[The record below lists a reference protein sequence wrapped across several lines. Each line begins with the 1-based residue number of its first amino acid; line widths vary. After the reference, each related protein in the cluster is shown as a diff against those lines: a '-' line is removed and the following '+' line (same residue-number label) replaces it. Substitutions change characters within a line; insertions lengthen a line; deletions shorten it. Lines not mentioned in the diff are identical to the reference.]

1 MQPGKPG
8 NGLRTCDARVAS
20 CSAHCSWPTRMPI
33 AATWPKSHPDW
44 PGTAPSAY
52 SSCRAD
58 YLFLISAMRPCR
70 RSDLAPIE
78 DGFIMLMQKHQS
90 SFLFGGNAPY
100 VEEQYELYLADPA
113 SVADEWRAYFDALRE
128 TPAIDGS
135 DRDDEPHAPVVS
147 SFVDL
152 GKRSRATGMT
162 RDDGLAIARKQV
174 AVQSLIAAFRM
185 VGTRKAKLD
194 PLLWTAP
201 QASVELTPTFY
212 GLSAADMSTRFSTAD
227 TFLFDEDATLH
238 DIVAALEETYCG
250 TLGAEFMHLT
260 DASERR
266 WWQMRLESTR
276 TRPSF
281 SVAEKN
287 RILERLTAA
296 EGLEKYLHTRYVGQ
310 KRFSLEGA
318 ESLIVL
324 LDELVR
330 YGASKKVSTVVM
342 GMAHRGRLNVLI
354 NIAGKPLRALFDEFD
369 GKDGEHL
376 PAGDVKYHKGYSS
389 VTQTSDGPVE
399 VVLAF
404 NPSHLEIVNPV
415 VQGMA
420 RAKGEASGAGDGSDV
435 LPVEIHGDAA
445 MSGQG
450 VVMETLNLSYT
461 RGHGTGGTVHVVVN
475 NQIGFTTSDP
485 RDTRSSFYCT
495 DVAKMIEAP
504 VLHVNA
510 DDPEAVAMAVR
521 LALDYRSAFRRSVV
535 IDLVC
540 FRKHG
545 HQEQDTPS
553 ITQPLMYGSIAS
565 HPGARTVYAEQLIQ
579 EGVVTSVQ
587 VSDYV
592 NAYRDGL
599 ELARKSEAPSASV
612 QPDEMPAWPKFLE
625 DYAGPVHYGPPL
637 PAQVRAWARQ
647 ISTVPDGVEL
657 HPLVGKMMAARHEM
671 AAGRKPIDWGMG
683 EHLAFASLLA
693 AGVDV
698 RLSGQ
703 DSARGTFNHRH
714 AVLHNQQRT
723 SRSEGVYIPL
733 DHVDEARG
741 RFTVTNSILSEVAVL
756 AFEYGYSTVNRNA
769 LVMWEAQ
776 FGDFA
781 NGAQVVIDQFIAAGA
796 AKWGQ
801 LSGLTL
807 LLPHGQDGQ
816 GPEHASARLERYLQL
831 CAQDNMRVVQ
841 PTTPAQLFH
850 LLRMQAVVFDRRPLV
865 VMTPKSLL
873 RHPEAVSTLDELAR
887 GAFREVLGDTQVEPL
902 RASSVERVIV
912 SSGKVY
918 FELLEHRRTSG
929 VVDVPLIRAEQLY
942 PFPSRQ
948 LAAEFARYP
957 NLKTVVWCQ
966 EESRNQGAWSFIE
979 PQLRE
984 ILPSTAQLQ
993 YAGPLASASTA
1004 PGYHAAHA
1012 ARQAALISSAF
1023 AEYASQS

>member
-1 MQPGKPG
+1 
-8 NGLRTCDARVAS
+8 
-20 CSAHCSWPTRMPI
+20 
-33 AATWPKSHPDW
+33 
-44 PGTAPSAY
+44 
-52 SSCRAD
+52 
-58 YLFLISAMRPCR
+58 
-70 RSDLAPIE
+70 
-78 DGFIMLMQKHQS
+78 MLMEKIQS

-113 SVADEWRAYFDALRE
+113 SVAGEWRAYFDALRE

-147 SFVDL
+147 TFVDRAR
-152 GKRSRATGMT
+152 RSRATELT
-162 RDDGLAIARKQV
+162 LDDGLAIARKQV
-174 AVQSLIAAFRM
+174 AVQSLIGAFRM
-185 VGTRKAKLD
+185 VGTRRARLD
-194 PLLWTAP
+194 PLLWTPP
-201 QASVELTPTFY
+201 QALVELTPAFY
-212 GLSAADMSTRFSTAD
+212 GLTAADMSTRFSTAD
-227 TFLFDEDATLH
+227 TFLFDEDATLRE
-238 DIVAALEETYCG
+238 IIGALEETYSG

-260 DASERR
+260 DAGERR
-266 WWQMRLESTR
+266 WWQMQLESTR
-276 TRPSF
+276 ARPSF
-281 SVAEKN
+281 SVAEKK
-287 RILERLTAA
+287 RFLERLTAA

-310 KRFSLEGA
+310 KRFSLEGG

-330 YGASKKVSTVVM
+330 YGASKKIGTVVM
-342 GMAHRGRLNVLI
+342 GMAHRGRLNVLV
-354 NIAGKPLRALFDEFD
+354 NIAGKPIRALFDEFE
-369 GKDGEHL
+369 GKSGDLL
-376 PAGDVKYHKGYSS
+376 PAGDVKYHKGYSG
-389 VTQTSDGPVE
+389 VTQTADGPVD

-420 RAKGEASGAGDGSDV
+420 RAKGDTSGAGDASNV

-450 VVMETLNLSYT
+450 IVMETLSLTYT

-485 RDTRSSFYCT
+485 RDTRSSFYST
-495 DVAKMIEAP
+495 DIAKMIEAP
-504 VLHVNA
+504 ILHVNG

-521 LALDYRSAFRRSVV
+521 LALDYRTAFRRSVV

-545 HQEQDTPS
+545 HQEQDTPA
-553 ITQPLMYGSIAS
+553 ITQPLMYRAITS
-565 HPGARTVYAEQLIQ
+565 HPGVRTVYAQQLIK
-579 EGVVTSVQ
+579 EGVVTPDQ
-587 VSDYV
+587 VNGYLD
-592 NAYRDGL
+592 AQRDSF
-599 ELARKSEAPSASV
+599 EHAREAEAPAAST
-612 QPDEMPAWPKFLE
+612 QPNEVPGWPQFLE
-625 DYAGPVHYGPPL
+625 DYAGPVVYGPPL
-637 PAQVRAWARQ
+637 PAQVRALAQQ
-647 ISTVPDGVEL
+647 ISTIPDGYEI
-657 HPLVGKMMAARHEM
+657 HPLVGKMMTARREM
-671 AAGRKPIDWGMG
+671 AAGRKPVDWGMG
-683 EHLAFASLLA
+683 EHLAFASLLD
-693 AGVDV
+693 AGIDV

-714 AVLHNQQRT
+714 AVLHNQSRAN
-723 SRSEGVYIPL
+723 RSEGVYIPL
-733 DHVDEARG
+733 DHIDGARG
-741 RFTVTNSILSEVAVL
+741 RFTVTNSILSEAAVM

-769 LVMWEAQ
+769 LVVWEAQ

-807 LLPHGQDGQ
+807 FLPHGQDGQ

-831 CAQDNMRVVQ
+831 CAQDNMRVTQ

-850 LLRMQAVVFDRRPLV
+850 LLRMQAAVFDRRPLV

-873 RHPEAVSTLDELAR
+873 RHPEAVSTLDDLAT
-887 GAFREVLGDTQVEPL
+887 GAFREILADTMVDPS
-902 RASSVERVIV
+902 RASNVERVIV

-918 FELLEHRRTSG
+918 FDLLEHRRESG
-929 VVDVPLIRAEQLY
+929 MADTPLIRVEQLY

-966 EESRNQGAWSFIE
+966 EESRNQGAWSFVE
-979 PQLRE
+979 PLLRE
-984 ILPSTAQLQ
+984 ILPSAAQLL
-993 YAGPLASASTA
+993 YAGPAASASTA
-1004 PGYHAAHA
+1004 PGYHAAHS

-1023 AEYASQS
+1023 AQ

>member
-1 MQPGKPG
+1 
-8 NGLRTCDARVAS
+8 
-20 CSAHCSWPTRMPI
+20 
-33 AATWPKSHPDW
+33 
-44 PGTAPSAY
+44 
-52 SSCRAD
+52 
-58 YLFLISAMRPCR
+58 
-70 RSDLAPIE
+70 
-78 DGFIMLMQKHQS
+78 MLMEKIQS

-147 SFVDL
+147 TFVEL
-152 GKRSRATGMT
+152 GKRSRATEMT
-162 RDDGLAIARKQV
+162 LDDGLAIARKQV

-194 PLLWTAP
+194 PLLWTPP
-201 QASVELTPTFY
+201 QASVELTPAFY

-227 TFLFDEDATLH
+227 TFLFDEDATLRE
-238 DIVAALEETYCG
+238 IVAALEQTYSG
-250 TLGAEFMHLT
+250 TLGADFMHLS
-260 DASERR
+260 DAGERR
-266 WWQMRLESTR
+266 WWQMQLESTR
-276 TRPSF
+276 ARPSF
-281 SVAEKN
+281 SVAEKK
-287 RILERLTAA
+287 RFLERLTAA

-310 KRFSLEGA
+310 KRFSLEGG

-330 YGASKKVSTVVM
+330 YGASKKVGTVVM
-342 GMAHRGRLNVLI
+342 GMAHRGRLNVLV
-354 NIAGKPLRALFDEFD
+354 NIAGKPLRALFDEFE
-369 GKDGEHL
+369 GKSGDPL
-376 PAGDVKYHKGYSS
+376 PAGDVKYHKGYSG
-389 VTQTSDGPVE
+389 VTQTADGPVD

-420 RAKGEASGAGDGSDV
+420 RAKGETSGAGDGSDV

-450 VVMETLNLSYT
+450 VVMETLSLTYT

-495 DVAKMIEAP
+495 DIAKMIEAP

-521 LALDYRSAFRRSVV
+521 LALDYRTAFRRSVV

-545 HQEQDTPS
+545 HQEQDTPA
-553 ITQPLMYGSIAS
+553 ITQPLMYRAITS
-565 HPGARTVYAEQLIQ
+565 HPGVRTVYAQQLIR
-579 EGVVTSVQ
+579 EGVVTPDQ
-587 VSDYV
+587 VKDTLD
-592 NAYRDGL
+592 AHRDSL
-599 ELARKSEAPSASV
+599 EHAREAEAPGVSV
-612 QPDEMPAWPKFLE
+612 QPDEIPTWPKFLE
-625 DYAGPVHYGPPL
+625 DYAGPVQYGPPL
-637 PAQVRAWARQ
+637 PAQVRALAQQ
-647 ISTVPDGVEL
+647 ISTIPDGYEI
-657 HPLVGKMMAARHEM
+657 HPLVGKMISARREM
-671 AAGRKPIDWGMG
+671 AAGRKPVDWGMG
-683 EHLAFASLLA
+683 EHLAFASLLG
-693 AGVDV
+693 AGIDV

-714 AVLHNQQRT
+714 AVLHNQTRT
-723 SRSEGVYIPL
+723 SRTEGVYIPL
-733 DHVDEARG
+733 DHIDGASG
-741 RFTVTNSILSEVAVL
+741 RFTVTNSILSEAAVL

-769 LVMWEAQ
+769 LVVWEAQ

-807 LLPHGQDGQ
+807 FLPHGQDGQ

-831 CAQDNMRVVQ
+831 CAQDNMRVTQ

-850 LLRMQAVVFDRRPLV
+850 LLRMQAAVFDRRPLV

-873 RHPEAVSTLDELAR
+873 RHPEAVSTLDELAT
-887 GAFREVLGDTQVEPL
+887 GAFREILVDTQAEPS
-902 RASSVERVIV
+902 RVSNVERVIV

-918 FELLEHRRTSG
+918 FDLLEQRRMSG
-929 VVDVPLIRAEQLY
+929 VDDTPLIRVEQLY

-966 EESRNQGAWSFIE
+966 EESRNQGAWSFVE

-984 ILPSTAQLQ
+984 ILPSGAQLL
-993 YAGPLASASTA
+993 YAGPAASASTA
-1004 PGYHAAHA
+1004 PGYHAVHA

-1023 AEYASQS
+1023 AE

>member
-1 MQPGKPG
+1 M
-8 NGLRTCDARVAS
+8 
-20 CSAHCSWPTRMPI
+20 
-33 AATWPKSHPDW
+33 
-44 PGTAPSAY
+44 
-52 SSCRAD
+52 
-58 YLFLISAMRPCR
+58 
-70 RSDLAPIE
+70 E
-78 DGFIMLMQKHQS
+78 DRFIMLTEKIQS

-113 SVADEWRAYFDALRE
+113 SVAHEWRAYFDALRE

-147 SFVDL
+147 TFVDL
-152 GKRSRATGMT
+152 GKRSRATEI
-162 RDDGLAIARKQV
+162 RLDDGLAIARKQV
-174 AVQSLIAAFRM
+174 AVQSLIAAFRL

-194 PLLWTAP
+194 PLLWTP
-201 QASVELTPTFY
+201 PRASVELTPAFY

-227 TFLFDEDATLH
+227 TFLFDEDATLQ
-238 DIVAALEETYCG
+238 DIVTALEQTYTG
-250 TLGAEFMHLT
+250 ALGAEFMHLT
-260 DASERR
+260 DAGERR
-266 WWQMRLESTR
+266 WWQMQLESTR
-276 TRPSF
+276 AKPSF

-287 RILERLTAA
+287 RFLERLTAA

-310 KRFSLEGA
+310 KRFSLEGG

-330 YGASKKVSTVVM
+330 YGASKKVNTVVM
-342 GMAHRGRLNVLI
+342 GMAHRGRLNVLV
-354 NIAGKPLRALFDEFD
+354 NIVGKPLRALFDEFEGRSGD
-369 GKDGEHL
+369 PL

-389 VTQTSDGPVE
+389 VTQTDDGPVD

-420 RAKGEASGAGDGSDV
+420 RAKADASDEGDSSGV

-450 VVMETLNLSYT
+450 VVMETLSLTYT

-485 RDTRSSFYCT
+485 RDTRSSFYTT
-495 DVAKMIEAP
+495 DIAKMIEAP

-521 LALDYRSAFRRSVV
+521 LALDYRTAFGRSVV

-540 FRKHG
+540 FRKYG
-545 HQEQDTPS
+545 HQEQDTPA
-553 ITQPLMYGSIAS
+553 ITQPLMYRAIAS
-565 HPGARTVYAEQLIQ
+565 HPGVRTVYAQRLIK
-579 EGVVTSVQ
+579 EGVVTPDQ
-587 VSDYV
+587 VKDYFDAQRESLEHARES
-592 NAYRDGL
+592 NAV
-599 ELARKSEAPSASV
+599 EAAV
-612 QPDEMPAWPKFLE
+612 QPDDIPAWPTFLE
-625 DYAGPVHYGPPL
+625 DYAGPVQYGPPL
-637 PAQVRAWARQ
+637 PELVHVLAQQV
-647 ISTVPDGVEL
+647 STVPDGYEL
-657 HPLVGKMMAARHEM
+657 HPLVGKMIAARREM
-671 AAGRKPIDWGMG
+671 AAGKKPLDWGMG
-683 EHLAFASLLA
+683 EHLAFASLLD
-693 AGVDV
+693 AGIDV

-714 AVLHNQQRT
+714 AVLHNQTRT
-723 SRSEGVYIPL
+723 SRSAGVYIPL
-733 DHVDEARG
+733 EHIGEGQG
-741 RFTVTNSILSEVAVL
+741 RFTVTNSILSEAAVL

-769 LVMWEAQ
+769 LVIWEAQ

-807 LLPHGQDGQ
+807 FLPHGQDGQ

-850 LLRMQAVVFDRRPLV
+850 LLRMQAAVFDRRPLV
-865 VMTPKSLL
+865 VITPKSLL
-873 RHPEAVSTLDELAR
+873 RHPEAVSTLDDLAR
-887 GAFREVLGDTQVEPL
+887 GGFREILADTQAEAS

-918 FELLEHRRTSG
+918 FDLLEHRRSSDAADT
-929 VVDVPLIRAEQLY
+929 PLIRAEQLY
-942 PFPSRQ
+942 PFPCRQ

-966 EESRNQGAWSFIE
+966 EESRNQGAWSFVE

-984 ILPSTAQLQ
+984 ILPSSAQLR
-993 YAGPLASASTA
+993 YAGPAASASTA
-1004 PGYHAAHA
+1004 PGYHAVHA

-1023 AEYASQS
+1023 AG

>member
-1 MQPGKPG
+1 
-8 NGLRTCDARVAS
+8 
-20 CSAHCSWPTRMPI
+20 
-33 AATWPKSHPDW
+33 
-44 PGTAPSAY
+44 
-52 SSCRAD
+52 
-58 YLFLISAMRPCR
+58 
-70 RSDLAPIE
+70 
-78 DGFIMLMQKHQS
+78 MLMQKIQS

-100 VEEQYELYLADPA
+100 VEEQYEVYLADPA
-113 SVADEWRAYFDALRE
+113 SVSDEWRAYFDALRE

-147 SFVDL
+147 AFVDL
-152 GKRSRATGMT
+152 GKRSRVTEMAL
-162 RDDGLAIARKQV
+162 DDGLAIARKQV

-194 PLLWTAP
+194 PLLWTLP
-201 QASVELTPTFY
+201 QALVELTPAFY

-227 TFLFDEDATLH
+227 TFLFDEDATLG
-238 DIVAALEETYCG
+238 DIVAALEQTYSG

-260 DASERR
+260 DANERR

-276 TRPSF
+276 AKPSF

-310 KRFSLEGA
+310 KRFSLEGG

-330 YGASKKVSTVVM
+330 YGASKKVSSVVM
-342 GMAHRGRLNVLI
+342 GMAHRGRLNVLV
-354 NIAGKPLRALFDEFD
+354 NITGKPLRALFDEFD
-369 GKDGEHL
+369 GKVGDLL
-376 PAGDVKYHKGYSS
+376 PAGDVKYHKGFSS
-389 VTQTSDGPVE
+389 VTQTNDGPVD

-420 RAKGEASGAGDGSDV
+420 RAKGDALGSEEGSDV

-450 VVMETLNLSYT
+450 VVMETLSLSYT

-475 NQIGFTTSDP
+475 NQVGFTTSDP
-485 RDTRSSFYCT
+485 RDARSSFYTT
-495 DVAKMIEAP
+495 DIAKMIEAP
-504 VLHVNA
+504 VLHVNG

-521 LALDYRSAFRRSVV
+521 LALDYRTAFKRSVV

-540 FRKHG
+540 FRKYG

-553 ITQPLMYGSIAS
+553 ITQPLMYRAIAS
-565 HPGARTVYAEQLIQ
+565 HPGVRTVYARQLIQ
-579 EGVVTSVQ
+579 EGVVTPVQ
-587 VSDYV
+587 VDDYV
-592 NAYRDGL
+592 NASRNGF
-599 ELARKSEAPSASV
+599 ELARQSETPAASV
-612 QPDEMPAWPKFLE
+612 GPDEIPVWPKFLE
-625 DYAGPVHYGPPL
+625 DYSGPVTYGPPL
-637 PAQVRAWARQ
+637 PAQVRALARQ
-647 ISTVPDGVEL
+647 ISTIPDGYEL
-657 HPLVGKMMAARHEM
+657 HPLVGKMMAARREM
-671 AAGRKPIDWGMG
+671 VDGTKPIDWGMG
-683 EHLAFASLLA
+683 EHLAFASLLG
-693 AGVDV
+693 AGIDV

-703 DSARGTFNHRH
+703 DSARGTFSHRH
-714 AVLHNQQRT
+714 AVLHNQRRT
-723 SRSEGVYIPL
+723 SRSDGVYIPL
-733 DHVDEARG
+733 EHVDEARG
-741 RFTVTNSILSEVAVL
+741 RFTVTNSILSEAAVL

-769 LVMWEAQ
+769 LVVWEAQ

-807 LLPHGQDGQ
+807 FLPHGQEGQ

-850 LLRMQAVVFDRRPLV
+850 LLRMQATVFDRRPLV

-873 RHPEAVSTLDELAR
+873 RHPEAVSSLDDLAK
-887 GAFREVLGDTQVEPL
+887 GAFREILVDTHIEPS

-918 FELLEHRRTSG
+918 FDLLEHRRTSG
-929 VVDVPLIRAEQLY
+929 IADTPLIRVEQLY

-957 NLKTVVWCQ
+957 NLKTVVWSQ
-966 EESRNQGAWSFIE
+966 EESRNQGAWGAIE

-984 ILPSTAQLQ
+984 ILPSAAQVQ
-993 YAGPLASASTA
+993 YAGPPASASTA
-1004 PGYHAAHA
+1004 PGYHSAHV
-1012 ARQAALISSAF
+1012 ARQAALVSSAF
-1023 AEYASQS
+1023 AM

>member
-1 MQPGKPG
+1 
-8 NGLRTCDARVAS
+8 
-20 CSAHCSWPTRMPI
+20 
-33 AATWPKSHPDW
+33 
-44 PGTAPSAY
+44 
-52 SSCRAD
+52 
-58 YLFLISAMRPCR
+58 
-70 RSDLAPIE
+70 
-78 DGFIMLMQKHQS
+78 MLMEKIQS

-113 SVADEWRAYFDALRE
+113 SVANEWRAYFDALRE

-147 SFVDL
+147 TFVEL
-152 GKRSRATGMT
+152 GKRSRATEMT
-162 RDDGLAIARKQV
+162 LDDGLAIARKQV

-194 PLLWTAP
+194 PLLWTPP
-201 QASVELTPTFY
+201 QASVELTPAFY

-227 TFLFDEDATLH
+227 TFLFDEDATLGE
-238 DIVAALEETYCG
+238 IVAALEQTYSG

-260 DASERR
+260 DAGERR
-266 WWQMRLESTR
+266 WWQMQLESTR
-276 TRPSF
+276 ARPSF
-281 SVAEKN
+281 SVAEKK
-287 RILERLTAA
+287 RFLERLTAA

-310 KRFSLEGA
+310 KRFSLEGG

-342 GMAHRGRLNVLI
+342 GMAHRGRLNVLV
-354 NIAGKPLRALFDEFD
+354 NIAGKPLRALFDEFE
-369 GKDGEHL
+369 GKTGDPL
-376 PAGDVKYHKGYSS
+376 PAGDVKYHKGYSG
-389 VTQTSDGPVE
+389 VTQTDDGPVD

-420 RAKGEASGAGDGSDV
+420 RAKGDASGAGDGSDV

-450 VVMETLNLSYT
+450 VVMETLSLTYT

-495 DVAKMIEAP
+495 DIAKMIEAP

-521 LALDYRSAFRRSVV
+521 LALDYRTAFKRSVV

-545 HQEQDTPS
+545 HQEQDTPA
-553 ITQPLMYGSIAS
+553 ITQPLMYRAIAS
-565 HPGARTVYAEQLIQ
+565 HPGVRTVYAQQLIK
-579 EGVVTSVQ
+579 EGVVTQDQ
-587 VSDYV
+587 VKDYLD
-592 NAYRDGL
+592 AQRDSL
-599 ELARKSEAPSASV
+599 EHARESEPFEVSV
-612 QPDEMPAWPKFLE
+612 QPHEIPTWPKFLE
-625 DYAGPVHYGPPL
+625 DYAGPVQYGPPF
-637 PAQVRAWARQ
+637 PAQVRALAQQ
-647 ISTVPDGVEL
+647 ISTVPDGYEI
-657 HPLVGKMMAARHEM
+657 HPLVGKMIAARREM
-671 AAGRKPIDWGMG
+671 AAGRKPVDWGMG
-683 EHLAFASLLA
+683 EHLAFASLLG
-693 AGVDV
+693 AGIDV

-714 AVLHNQQRT
+714 AVLHNQTRR

-733 DHVDEARG
+733 DHIDGAQG
-741 RFTVTNSILSEVAVL
+741 RFTVTNSILSEAAVL

-769 LVMWEAQ
+769 LVVWEAQ

-807 LLPHGQDGQ
+807 FLPHGQDGQ

-831 CAQDNMRVVQ
+831 CAQDNMRVAQ

-850 LLRMQAVVFDRRPLV
+850 LLRMQAAVFDRRPLV

-873 RHPEAVSTLDELAR
+873 RHPEAVSTLDELAT
-887 GAFREVLGDTQVEPL
+887 GAFREILVDTQVEPS

-918 FELLEHRRTSG
+918 FDLLEQRRTSG
-929 VVDVPLIRAEQLY
+929 VADTPLIRVEQLY

-984 ILPSTAQLQ
+984 VLPSAAQLL
-993 YAGPLASASTA
+993 YAGPAASASTA
-1004 PGYHAAHA
+1004 PGYHAVHA

-1023 AEYASQS
+1023 AE

>member
-1 MQPGKPG
+1 
-8 NGLRTCDARVAS
+8 
-20 CSAHCSWPTRMPI
+20 
-33 AATWPKSHPDW
+33 
-44 PGTAPSAY
+44 
-52 SSCRAD
+52 
-58 YLFLISAMRPCR
+58 
-70 RSDLAPIE
+70 
-78 DGFIMLMQKHQS
+78 MLMEKIQS

-147 SFVDL
+147 TFVDL
-152 GKRSRATGMT
+152 ARRSRATQIT
-162 RDDGLAIARKQV
+162 LDDGLAIARKQV
-174 AVQSLIAAFRM
+174 AVQSLIAAYRM
-185 VGTRKAKLD
+185 IGTRKAKLD
-194 PLLWTAP
+194 PLLWTP
-201 QASVELTPTFY
+201 PKASIELTPAFY

-227 TFLFDEDATLH
+227 TFLFDEDATLQ
-238 DIVAALEETYCG
+238 DIVAALEQTYTG

-260 DASERR
+260 DAGERR
-266 WWQMRLESTR
+266 WWQMQLESTR
-276 TRPSF
+276 ARPSF

-287 RILERLTAA
+287 RFLERLTAA

-310 KRFSLEGA
+310 KRFSLEGG

-330 YGASKKVSTVVM
+330 YGASKKVDTVVM
-342 GMAHRGRLNVLI
+342 GMAHRGRLNVLV
-354 NIAGKPLRALFDEFD
+354 NIVGKPLRALFDEFE
-369 GKDGEHL
+369 GKSGDPL

-389 VTQTSDGPVE
+389 VTQTDDGPVD

-420 RAKGEASGAGDGSDV
+420 RAKGDASDEGDGSDV

-450 VVMETLNLSYT
+450 VVMETLSLSYT

-485 RDTRSSFYCT
+485 RDTRSSFYTT
-495 DVAKMIEAP
+495 DIAKMIEAP
-504 VLHVNA
+504 VLHVNG

-521 LALDYRSAFRRSVV
+521 LALDYRTTFRRSVV

-540 FRKHG
+540 FRRHG
-545 HQEQDTPS
+545 HQEQDTPA
-553 ITQPLMYGSIAS
+553 ITQPLMYRAIAS
-565 HPGARTVYAEQLIQ
+565 HPGVRTVYAQQLIK
-579 EGVVTSVQ
+579 EGVVTPDQAKNYFEAQRESFEHARE
-587 VSDYV
+587 S
-592 NAYRDGL
+592 NAV
-599 ELARKSEAPSASV
+599 EAAV
-612 QPDEMPAWPKFLE
+612 QPDEIPAWPKFLE
-625 DYAGPVHYGPPL
+625 DYAGPVQYGPPL
-637 PAQVRAWARQ
+637 PEQVRALAQ
-647 ISTVPDGVEL
+647 QVSTVPDGYEL
-657 HPLVGKMMAARHEM
+657 HPLVGKMIAARREM
-671 AAGRKPIDWGMG
+671 AAGNKPLDWGMG
-683 EHLAFASLLA
+683 EHMAFASLL
-693 AGVDV
+693 GVGIDV

-714 AVLHNQQRT
+714 AVLHNQTRT
-723 SRSEGVYIPL
+723 SRSEGVYVPL
-733 DHVDEARG
+733 EHIGEGQG
-741 RFTVTNSILSEVAVL
+741 RFTVTNSILSEAAVL

-769 LVMWEAQ
+769 LVVWEAQ

-807 LLPHGQDGQ
+807 FLPHGQDGQ

-850 LLRMQAVVFDRRPLV
+850 LLRMQAAVFDRRPLV

-873 RHPEAVSTLDELAR
+873 RHPEAVSTLDDLATS
-887 GAFREVLGDTQVEPL
+887 AFREILVDTQAEAS

-918 FELLEHRRTSG
+918 FDLLEQRRTSG
-929 VVDVPLIRAEQLY
+929 VADTPLIRVEQLY

-966 EESRNQGAWSFIE
+966 EESRNQGAWSFVE

-984 ILPSTAQLQ
+984 IVPSAAQLR
-993 YAGPLASASTA
+993 YAGPAASASTA
-1004 PGYHAAHA
+1004 PGYHAVHA

-1023 AEYASQS
+1023 AD

>member
-1 MQPGKPG
+1 
-8 NGLRTCDARVAS
+8 
-20 CSAHCSWPTRMPI
+20 
-33 AATWPKSHPDW
+33 
-44 PGTAPSAY
+44 
-52 SSCRAD
+52 
-58 YLFLISAMRPCR
+58 
-70 RSDLAPIE
+70 
-78 DGFIMLMQKHQS
+78 MLMEKIQS

-147 SFVDL
+147 TFVDL
-152 GKRSRATGMT
+152 ARRSRATQIT
-162 RDDGLAIARKQV
+162 LDDGLAIARKQV
-174 AVQSLIAAFRM
+174 AVQSLIAAYRM
-185 VGTRKAKLD
+185 IGTRKAKLD
-194 PLLWTAP
+194 PLLWTP
-201 QASVELTPTFY
+201 PKASIELTPAFY
-212 GLSAADMSTRFSTAD
+212 GLSSADMSTRFSTAD
-227 TFLFDEDATLH
+227 TFLFDEDATLQ
-238 DIVAALEETYCG
+238 DLVAALEQTYTG

-260 DASERR
+260 DAGERR
-266 WWQMRLESTR
+266 WWQMQLESTR
-276 TRPSF
+276 AKPSF
-281 SVAEKN
+281 SVAEKH
-287 RILERLTAA
+287 RFLERLTAA

-310 KRFSLEGA
+310 KRFSLEGG

-330 YGASKKVSTVVM
+330 YGASKKVATVVM
-342 GMAHRGRLNVLI
+342 GMAHRGRLNVLA
-354 NIAGKPLRALFDEFD
+354 NIVGKPLRALFDEFE
-369 GKDGEHL
+369 GKSGDSL

-389 VTQTSDGPVE
+389 VTQTDDGPVD

-420 RAKGEASGAGDGSDV
+420 RAKGDASNERDGSDV

-450 VVMETLNLSYT
+450 VVMETLSLSYT

-485 RDTRSSFYCT
+485 RDTRSSFYTT
-495 DVAKMIEAP
+495 DIAKMIEAP

-521 LALDYRSAFRRSVV
+521 LALDYRTTFRRSVV

-540 FRKHG
+540 FRRHG
-545 HQEQDTPS
+545 HQEQDTPA
-553 ITQPLMYGSIAS
+553 ITQPLMYRAIAS
-565 HPGARTVYAEQLIQ
+565 HPGVRTVYAQQLIK
-579 EGVVTSVQ
+579 EGVVTPDQ
-587 VSDYV
+587 VKDYFEAQRESFEHARES
-592 NAYRDGL
+592 NAV
-599 ELARKSEAPSASV
+599 EAAD
-612 QPDEMPAWPKFLE
+612 QTDEIPAWPKFLE
-625 DYAGPVHYGPPL
+625 DYAGPVQYGPPL
-637 PAQVRAWARQ
+637 PAQVRALAQ
-647 ISTVPDGVEL
+647 QVSTVPDGYEL
-657 HPLVGKMMAARHEM
+657 HPLVGKMIAARREM
-671 AAGRKPIDWGMG
+671 AAGNKPLDWGMG
-683 EHLAFASLLA
+683 EHMAFASLLD
-693 AGVDV
+693 AGIDV

-714 AVLHNQQRT
+714 AVLHNQTRT

-733 DHVDEARG
+733 EHIGEGQG
-741 RFTVTNSILSEVAVL
+741 RFTVTNSILSEAAVL

-769 LVMWEAQ
+769 LVVWEAQ

-807 LLPHGQDGQ
+807 FLPHGQDGQ

-831 CAQDNMRVVQ
+831 SAQNNMRVVQ

-850 LLRMQAVVFDRRPLV
+850 LLRMQAAVFDRRPLV

-873 RHPEAVSTLDELAR
+873 RHPEAVSTLDDLAT
-887 GAFREVLGDTQVEPL
+887 GAFREILVDTQAEPSP
-902 RASSVERVIV
+902 ASSVERVIV

-918 FELLEHRRTSG
+918 FDLLEHRRTSG
-929 VVDVPLIRAEQLY
+929 VADTPLIRVEQLY

-966 EESRNQGAWSFIE
+966 EESRNQGAWSFVE

-984 ILPSTAQLQ
+984 ILPSAAQLR
-993 YAGPLASASTA
+993 YAGPAASASTA
-1004 PGYHAAHA
+1004 PGYHAVHA

-1023 AEYASQS
+1023 AD

>member
-1 MQPGKPG
+1 
-8 NGLRTCDARVAS
+8 
-20 CSAHCSWPTRMPI
+20 
-33 AATWPKSHPDW
+33 
-44 PGTAPSAY
+44 
-52 SSCRAD
+52 
-58 YLFLISAMRPCR
+58 
-70 RSDLAPIE
+70 
-78 DGFIMLMQKHQS
+78 MLMEKIQS

-147 SFVDL
+147 TFVEL
-152 GKRSRATGMT
+152 GKRSRATET
-162 RDDGLAIARKQV
+162 TLDDGLAIARKQV

-194 PLLWTAP
+194 PLLWTPP
-201 QASVELTPTFY
+201 QASVELTPAFY

-227 TFLFDEDATLH
+227 TFLFDEDATLRE
-238 DIVAALEETYCG
+238 IVAALEQTYSG
-250 TLGAEFMHLT
+250 TLGAEFMHLS
-260 DASERR
+260 DAGERR
-266 WWQMRLESTR
+266 WWQMQLESTR
-276 TRPSF
+276 ARPSF
-281 SVAEKN
+281 SVAEKK
-287 RILERLTAA
+287 RFLERLTAA

-310 KRFSLEGA
+310 KRFSLEGG

-330 YGASKKVSTVVM
+330 YGASKKVGTVVM
-342 GMAHRGRLNVLI
+342 GMAHRGRLNVLV
-354 NIAGKPLRALFDEFD
+354 NIAGKPLRALFDEFE
-369 GKDGEHL
+369 GKSGDPL
-376 PAGDVKYHKGYSS
+376 PAGDVKYHKGYSG
-389 VTQTSDGPVE
+389 VTQTADGPVD

-420 RAKGEASGAGDGSDV
+420 RAKGETSGAGDGSDV

-450 VVMETLNLSYT
+450 VVMETLSLTYT

-495 DVAKMIEAP
+495 DIAKMIEAP

-521 LALDYRSAFRRSVV
+521 LALDYRTAFRRSVV

-545 HQEQDTPS
+545 HQEQDTPA
-553 ITQPLMYGSIAS
+553 ITQPLMYRAITS
-565 HPGARTVYAEQLIQ
+565 HPGVRTVYAQQLIK
-579 EGVVTSVQ
+579 EGVVTPDQ
-587 VSDYV
+587 VKDTLD
-592 NAYRDGL
+592 AHRDSL
-599 ELARKSEAPSASV
+599 EHAREAEAPGVSV
-612 QPDEMPAWPKFLE
+612 QPAEIPTWPKFLE
-625 DYAGPVHYGPPL
+625 DYAGPVQYGPPL
-637 PAQVRAWARQ
+637 PAQVRALAQQ
-647 ISTVPDGVEL
+647 ISTIPDGYEI
-657 HPLVGKMMAARHEM
+657 HPLVGKMIAARREM
-671 AAGRKPIDWGMG
+671 AAGRKPVDWGMG
-683 EHLAFASLLA
+683 EHLAFASLLG
-693 AGVDV
+693 AGIDV

-714 AVLHNQQRT
+714 AVLHNQTRT
-723 SRSEGVYIPL
+723 SRTEGVYIPL
-733 DHVDEARG
+733 DHIDGASG
-741 RFTVTNSILSEVAVL
+741 RFTVTNSILSEAAVL

-769 LVMWEAQ
+769 LVVWEAQ

-807 LLPHGQDGQ
+807 FLPHGQDGQ

-831 CAQDNMRVVQ
+831 CAQDNMRVTQ

-850 LLRMQAVVFDRRPLV
+850 LLRMQAAVFDRRPLV

-873 RHPEAVSTLDELAR
+873 RHPEAVSTLDELAT
-887 GAFREVLGDTQVEPL
+887 GAFREILVDTQVEPS
-902 RASSVERVIV
+902 RVSNVERVIV

-918 FELLEHRRTSG
+918 FDLLEQRRTSG
-929 VVDVPLIRAEQLY
+929 VDDTPLIRVEQLY

-966 EESRNQGAWSFIE
+966 EESRNQGAWSFVE

-984 ILPSTAQLQ
+984 ILPSAAQLQ
-993 YAGPLASASTA
+993 YAGPAASASTA
-1004 PGYHAAHA
+1004 PGYHAVHA

-1023 AEYASQS
+1023 AQ